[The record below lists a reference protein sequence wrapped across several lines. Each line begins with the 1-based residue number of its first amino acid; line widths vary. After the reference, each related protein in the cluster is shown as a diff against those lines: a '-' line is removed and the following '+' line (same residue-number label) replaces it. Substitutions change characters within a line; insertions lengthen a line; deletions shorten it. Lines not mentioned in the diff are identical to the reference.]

1 MSTSRSMPDTE
12 AAKPAG
18 AASRGAQPLR
28 LALCNEVISAVEH
41 GTPVAARQ
49 RDFERQCL
57 LAARLGYQALEVA
70 PFTLADNPLE
80 LNEAQLSSYRR
91 IAGDTGMTL
100 CGLHWLLVQ
109 PPGLSLVDADP
120 VVRRRT
126 ASALRRLV
134 RMAAALGA
142 DYLVHGSPK
151 QRNPAEGVDPEQARD
166 WAVEAFAEAA
176 DEACVCNVN
185 YCLEPLAQQE
195 TSFVNTIAEAVGIV
209 AMVGSPAFCT
219 MIDCCAASL
228 AETEPVPA
236 LLGQWLPSGLLRHV
250 QLNDPN
256 RKAPGQGSLDFA
268 PIIQTLRALD
278 YRGWLAVEP
287 FIYEPDGSSCA
298 DAAARYLLPM
308 IRAKQS

>member
-1 MSTSRSMPDTE
+1 MSLNR
-12 AAKPAG
+12 PASDPSAG
-18 AASRGAQPLR
+18 RPALADSGGGVRQR
-28 LALCNEVISAVEH
+28 LALCNEVISAVEP
-41 GTPVAARQ
+41 GTPMAARQ

-80 LNEAQLSSYRR
+80 ISDAQLSSYRR
-91 IAGDTGMTL
+91 IAADTGMIV
-100 CGLHWLLVQ
+100 CGLHWLLIQ
-109 PPGLSLVDADP
+109 PPGLSLVDPD
-120 VVRRRT
+120 VLVRRRT

-142 DYLVHGSPK
+142 EYLVHGSPK
-151 QRNPAEGVDPEQARD
+151 QRTPVQGTDPLQARD
-166 WAVEAFAEAA
+166 WAVEVFAEAA

-185 YCLEPLAQQE
+185 YCLEPLARQE
-195 TSFVNTIAEAVGIV
+195 TSFVNTVAEAVDMV

-228 AETEPVPA
+228 AETESVPF
-236 LLGQWLPSGLLRHV
+236 LLDKWLPSGLLRHV

-268 PIIQTLRALD
+268 PIIQKVRELE

-287 FIYEPDGSSCA
+287 FIYEPDGAGCA

-308 IRAKQS
+308 IRANIS